1 MISGLSNAV
10 VIEHAITRLLRA
22 LSDGVCVYGVRAWT
36 LLSSVQCYA
45 WTEYKFTCVCV
56 CLCVTL
62 SVNSPTGQTPQ
73 QIFKRLTL
81 R

>member
-56 CLCVTL
+56 CVCV
-62 SVNSPTGQTPQ
+62 SVCHTFCQLVYRSDSSTD
-73 QIFKRLTL
+73 F
-81 R
+81 